1 MENILKYETM
11 SYFSCEI
18 LSAIGIFLNLI
29 FFLFFK
35 RKLNI
40 KRISDFITCGVFI
53 LNILVLTAI
62 GFSAND
68 FNNINYSFSNG
79 LITLDKT
86 SLLLKLSINIFMLFF
101 VLTTYKLTRKAR
113 FKTPV
118 INSILLI
125 ISIFAGLI
133 SQNSNFIITYIL
145 FDIVA
150 ILIYKYASNMRIRKD
165 DCYSVDFVLTT
176 ATASMLFFGF
186 YFLTFFIKDSIQLNI
201 IYVCMALAFFLKAG
215 MFPFSNYL
223 TDKNYKTNIP
233 YSILLFC
240 FLPWISV
247 IAYNNITKFINYSN
261 EIYQFTMIVFIVL
274 CGFYFGIL
282 TLKQKNLVKFLAKTN
297 YCLISFSILNILIL
311 SNNEISLKYST
322 MVSFCMLS
330 MYSLLTILKI
340 NLKIQK
346 INLSAIKGI
355 FLNNKF
361 FTSIFSILLLIISN
375 VVPSGILKFNI
386 QILNNIYS
394 YDKIAF
400 IAVFIY
406 VLAGILILF
415 ASLKIIKNLYNFEFR
430 NAKEK
435 LTKKTAPNYAVSL
448 IIILFLIVGIFL

>member
-1 MENILKYETM
+1 
-11 SYFSCEI
+11 
-18 LSAIGIFLNLI
+18 
-29 FFLFFK
+29 
-35 RKLNI
+35 
-40 KRISDFITCGVFI
+40 
-53 LNILVLTAI
+53 
-62 GFSAND
+62 
-68 FNNINYSFSNG
+68 
-79 LITLDKT
+79 
-86 SLLLKLSINIFMLFF
+86 MLFF

-176 ATASMLFFGF
+176 ATASILFFGF